1 MKEIKIFCPATIA
14 NLSCG
19 FDVLGL
25 CLATAGDEMI
35 IRKSDIKG
43 VRITKIVGADLPL
56 ETENN
61 VAGVAA
67 LAMLEAYEREF
78 VPITIGFEIEIYK
91 HIKAGSG
98 IGSSAASAA
107 GAVFGIN
114 ELLGQPFTR
123 KELVQ
128 FAMQGEKLASG
139 NAHADNVAPA
149 LLGGFTLVRSYNP
162 LDIIKIESP
171 SELYATVVHP
181 QIELKTSDARS
192 VLKQTVSLKS
202 AIMQWGNVGG
212 LVAGLYTQDY
222 ELIGRSLH
230 DEIIEPLRSVLIPGF
245 DLIKKTAMENGALGS
260 GISGSG
266 PSIFALSKGKATAD
280 KVAKAMSAVYE
291 EMNLPYEIHVSKV
304 NDEGMKII

>member
-1 MKEIKIFCPATIA
+1 MNEIKIFCPATIA

-25 CLATAGDEMI
+25 CLDNVGDEMV
-35 IRKSDIKG
+35 IRKSAQKG
-43 VRITKIVGADLPL
+43 IRITKIVGADLPL

-61 VAGVAA
+61 VAGVAGLA
-67 LAMLEAYEREF
+67 LLE
-78 VPITIGFEIEIYK
+78 TIDSDFGFEIEIYK
-91 HIKAGSG
+91 NIKAGSG
-98 IGSSAASAA
+98 IGSSAASSA

-114 ELLGQPFTR
+114 ALLGYPYST
-123 KELVQ
+123 KDLVQ
-128 FAMQGEKLASG
+128 FAMQGEKLACG

-149 LLGGFTLVRSYNP
+149 LLGGFTLVRSYSP

-212 LVAGLYTQDY
+212 LIAGLYTHDY
-222 ELIGRSLH
+222 DLIGRSLH
-230 DEIIEPLRSVLIPGF
+230 DEIVEPLRSVLIPGF
-245 DLIKKTAMENGALGS
+245 DLIKQAALENGALGS

-266 PSIFALSKGKATAD
+266 PSIFALSKGKETAE
-280 KVAKAMSAVYE
+280 KIAKAMSAVYE
-291 EMNLPYEIHVSKV
+291 AINLPYEIHVSKV
-304 NDEGMKII
+304 NSEGVKIL